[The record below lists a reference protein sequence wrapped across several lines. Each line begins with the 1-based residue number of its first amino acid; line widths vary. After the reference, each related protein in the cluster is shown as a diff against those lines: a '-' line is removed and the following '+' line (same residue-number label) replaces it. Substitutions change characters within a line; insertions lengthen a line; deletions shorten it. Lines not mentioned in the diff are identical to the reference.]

1 MKYETSHN
9 LTLPKLGFGTARVGG
24 RLLPDRSQDQYYLS
38 ALRSALELG
47 YIHFDTAEFYS
58 FGHSEELIGRAI
70 RETGMKRE
78 SLFITT
84 KVWPTHLR
92 YKNVLRACENSLRRL
107 STDYIDQYLIHWLNP
122 FITLKDTFR
131 ALNQLVK
138 ESKVKHIG
146 VSNFN
151 LNLLK
156 QSQALSESPITTDQ
170 VPYSLLHRPY
180 VKNGVL
186 EYCQQ
191 NNILLTAY
199 TPVDHGHIHAN
210 KTLQSIA
217 SAHQATP
224 YQIALAWLV
233 AQARVIA
240 IPRSFKPLHQKE
252 NLDAVNIELSK
263 SEMDQLD
270 QMG

>member
-1 MKYETSHN
+1 MKYETIHDLS
-9 LTLPKLGFGTARVGG
+9 LPKLGFGTSRIGG
-24 RLLPDRSQDQYYLS
+24 NLLPNRSRDQFYLS

-47 YIHFDTAEFYS
+47 YAHFDTAELYS
-58 FGHSEELIGRAI
+58 LGHSEELIGRAI
-70 RETGMKRE
+70 RETGAKRE
-78 SLFITT
+78 SMFITT

-107 STDYIDQYLIHWLNP
+107 GTDYIDLYLIHWQNP
-122 FITLKDTFR
+122 FIALKDTFR
-131 ALNQLVK
+131 ALNQLVR
-138 ESKVKHIG
+138 EGRVKHVG

-156 QSQALSESPITTDQ
+156 QSQALSESPITTNQ
-170 VPYSLLHRPY
+170 VPYSLFHRSY

-191 NNILLTAY
+191 NDILLTAY
-199 TPVDHGHIHAN
+199 TPVGRGNILAN
-210 KTLQSIA
+210 KTLRSIA

-224 YQIALAWLV
+224 HQIVLAWLV
-233 AQARVIA
+233 AQARVIT
-240 IPRSFKPLHQKE
+240 IPMSFIPQHQKE
-252 NLDAVNIELSK
+252 NLDAVNIELSI

>member
-9 LTLPKLGFGTARVGG
+9 LSLPKLGFGTARVGG
-24 RLLPDRSQDQYYLS
+24 ALLPNRSRDQYYLS

-47 YIHFDTAEFYS
+47 YTHFDTAELYS
-58 FGHSEELIGRAI
+58 LGHSEELIGRAI
-70 RETGMKRE
+70 HEAGVKRE

-84 KVWPTHLR
+84 KVWPAHLS

-107 STDYIDQYLIHWLNP
+107 GTEYIDLYLIHWPNP
-122 FITLKDTFR
+122 FISLKDTFR
-131 ALNQLVK
+131 AFNQLVR
-138 ESKVKHIG
+138 EGKVKHIG

-170 VPYSLLHRPY
+170 VPYSLFHRSY

-191 NNILLTAY
+191 NDILLTAY
-199 TPVDHGHIHAN
+199 TPVGRGNIHAD
-210 KTLQSIA
+210 KTLRSIA

-224 YQIALAWLV
+224 HQIALTWLV
-233 AQARVIA
+233 AQARVIT
-240 IPRSFKPLHQKE
+240 IPMSFNPRHQKE
-252 NLDAVNIELSK
+252 NLDAVDIELSTA
-263 SEMDQLD
+263 EMEQLD
-270 QMG
+270 HIG